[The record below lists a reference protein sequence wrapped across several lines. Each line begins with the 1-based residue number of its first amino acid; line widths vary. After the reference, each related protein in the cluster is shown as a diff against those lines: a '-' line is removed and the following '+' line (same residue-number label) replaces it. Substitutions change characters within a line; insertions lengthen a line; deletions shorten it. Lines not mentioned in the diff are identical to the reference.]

1 MGDRVIMKIVNKH
14 IQFPEIE
21 YEAPNTTGYIHL
33 AAEIER
39 TLPIKPNSKT
49 KKELIARAWQLRS
62 RLSELEEV
70 VSAHILD
77 AFVIPPGNKP
87 GRKILEKN
95 NPDVHIPAY
104 DLVVQIE
111 TTSVETAKALQG
123 NSLFKELFNLLKQ
136 AALYF
141 HSFVAKNVKKI
152 GEVDK
157 TRPGVFLYNYFFAD
171 DLDVV
176 LPVWEYTGRWFVN
189 KTGLDNSTLLM
200 PVEDEPC
207 EYAVINHCRW
217 DRPIDIIPHL
227 IFRPSLRAYVLGNF
241 TANNIVAIP
250 ILYKLA

>member
-1 MGDRVIMKIVNKH
+1 MGDGAIMKIVNEH

-39 TLPIKPNSKT
+39 TLPIKPNSKA
-49 KKELIARAWQLRS
+49 KKELIARARQLCS

-70 VSAHILD
+70 VSAHVLD

-87 GRKILEKN
+87 GRKILEKK
-95 NPDVHIPAY
+95 NPDIHIPAY

-111 TTSVETAKALQG
+111 TTSVETAKTLQE
-123 NSLFKELFNLLKQ
+123 NSIYKELFDLLKQ
-136 AALYF
+136 AARYF

-157 TRPGVFLYNYFFAD
+157 NRPGIFLYNYFFAD

-176 LPVWEYTGRWFVN
+176 LPVWEYTGRWFAN

-217 DRPIDIIPHL
+217 DGPIDIIPHL
-227 IFRPSLRAYVLGNF
+227 IFRPSLRPYVLDNF
-241 TANNIVAIP
+241 TANDIVAIP